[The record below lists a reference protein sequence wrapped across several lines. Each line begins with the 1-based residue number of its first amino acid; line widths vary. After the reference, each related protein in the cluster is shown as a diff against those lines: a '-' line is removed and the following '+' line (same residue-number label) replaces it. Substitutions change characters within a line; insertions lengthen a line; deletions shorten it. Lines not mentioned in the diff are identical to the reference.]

1 MSDVIVVGG
10 GMLGLTLALRLRQQG
25 HEVTVLEG
33 EGAVGGLAAAD
44 GIGDVRWDRF
54 YHVIL
59 GQDTRLLALLKEIGL
74 GDAMRWGRT
83 RTGFY
88 VDGRWYSM
96 STALDFLRFPPLGL
110 VGKGRLALTILAAAR
125 QRDPEPMEALT
136 AMDWLTQW
144 SGRATVD
151 AIWGPLLRSKLGA
164 NAESASAAFI
174 WAIIKR
180 MYGARQPGLERH
192 EAMGYVRGGYDR
204 VVPALRRF
212 VEAAGVSVVTG
223 ARVTQVEP
231 EAGSVRVTAAD
242 GRSWHGTDALL
253 TVSCPRVSA
262 LCRFLTAAEQAR
274 LARVTYQGVVCPSFL
289 LRRPLHG
296 FYVTNITDPGLPFT
310 GVIETTAL
318 VDPAELGGS
327 HLVYLP
333 RYLTQDDPAWG
344 IDDRTIVDEALAGLQ
359 RMVPDLRPDDV
370 VSTRVARARDVL
382 AVSTRHYSRDAMPPV
397 ATSHPRVHLVN
408 SAQIAHG
415 TLNVDETV
423 RLAEGAARELAPRLG
438 AQPVVV
444 HA

>member
-25 HEVTVLEG
+25 HDVTVLEG
-33 EGAVGGLAAAD
+33 ASDVGGLAAAD

-59 GQDTRLLALLKEIGL
+59 GQDTRLLALLREIGL

-110 VGKGRLALTILAAAR
+110 IGKGRLAMTILAAAR
-125 QRDPEPMEALT
+125 QRDPAPLEART
-136 AMDWLTQW
+136 AFDWLTQW
-144 SGRATVD
+144 SGRATVE

-192 EAMGYVRGGYDR
+192 EAMGYVRSGYDR
-204 VVPALRRF
+204 VVPALRAF
-212 VEAAGVSVVTG
+212 VEAAGVSVATG
-223 ARVTQVEP
+223 ARVTQVVP
-231 EAGSVRVTAAD
+231 DTGHVHVVAAD
-242 GRSWHGTDALL
+242 GRTWRGADVLL
-253 TVSCPRVSA
+253 TVSCPQVSA
-262 LCRFLTAAEQAR
+262 LCPFLTAAEQAR
-274 LARVTYQGVVCPSFL
+274 LGRVTYQGVICPSFL

-296 FYVTNITDPGLPFT
+296 FYVTNITDAGLPFT

-318 VDPAELGGS
+318 VDPAELGGY

-333 RYLTQDDPAWG
+333 RYLTQDDPAWEL
-344 IDDRTIVDEALAGLQ
+344 DDRTIAAQALAGLQ
-359 RMVPDLRPDDV
+359 RMVPDLHADDV
-370 VSTRVARARDVL
+370 VATRVARARDVL

-397 ATSHPRVHLVN
+397 ATSHPRVHVVN

-423 RLAEGAARELAPRLG
+423 RLAEGAAQALARRLG
-438 AQPVVV
+438 ARPGVV